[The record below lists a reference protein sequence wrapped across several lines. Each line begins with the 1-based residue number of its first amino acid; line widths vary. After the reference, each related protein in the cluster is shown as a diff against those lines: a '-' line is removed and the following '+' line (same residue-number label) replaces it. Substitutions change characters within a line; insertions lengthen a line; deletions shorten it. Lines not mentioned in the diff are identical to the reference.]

1 MNNNYSSNCLDIPTC
16 SDFQNIENENSF
28 NYSNSE
34 EDFQIEDAEILEY
47 NEVYEKLGFDSIKNG
62 DKIEI
67 FTEDLINGCNFIK
80 SKSEQKS
87 NISDSENENNTY
99 IKNKNPKSTKE
110 KVEDLEKNNDIIENN
125 QPKQNEIDINENNL
139 INNSKGNK
147 VGRKKSDKK
156 IKIKRKYKANI
167 IRHKGKKKKLIK
179 EIKKNKFIPL
189 KLFNPK
195 GEDEECKKIRQE
207 INKIISENKSISEP
221 LEKKSLK
228 KKIFLIENEENIEK
242 SKIIKKRKENPD
254 NIRKKVKQKFLKS
267 LKNKINIKLN
277 FEKSEYLFDFFPQV
291 FIANINRQKNK
302 TIINNK
308 LIELLNTNFFAEYE
322 NENLIKDKELD
333 NFLKKKKIN
342 EKKYDHNLKVI
353 EYLEKNENIKKKI
366 NFDYIKGMTFGELFK
381 EYLESR
387 EFEKDILKLK
397 QKENPEYIKNYI
409 NNFVIFIFFFFFFF
423 INNYLLIK
431 AYTFIKYFSE

>member
-167 IRHKGKKKKLIK
+167 IRHKGKKK
-179 EIKKNKFIPL
+179 N
-189 KLFNPK
+189 
-195 GEDEECKKIRQE
+195 
-207 INKIISENKSISEP
+207 
-221 LEKKSLK
+221 
-228 KKIFLIENEENIEK
+228 
-242 SKIIKKRKENPD
+242 
-254 NIRKKVKQKFLKS
+254 
-267 LKNKINIKLN
+267 
-277 FEKSEYLFDFFPQV
+277 
-291 FIANINRQKNK
+291 
-302 TIINNK
+302 
-308 LIELLNTNFFAEYE
+308 
-322 NENLIKDKELD
+322 
-333 NFLKKKKIN
+333 
-342 EKKYDHNLKVI
+342 
-353 EYLEKNENIKKKI
+353 
-366 NFDYIKGMTFGELFK
+366 
-381 EYLESR
+381 
-387 EFEKDILKLK
+387 
-397 QKENPEYIKNYI
+397 
-409 NNFVIFIFFFFFFF
+409 
-423 INNYLLIK
+423 
-431 AYTFIKYFSE
+431 